1 MALRLRRGTN
11 VERQLL
17 TPLEGELIYTTDTK
31 SLYVGDGVTLGG
43 VLIAASGEV
52 SNTLS
57 GLLDTDI
64 VGLQDGD
71 VLVYN
76 GTTGEWSNNQ
86 SALDID
92 DLNDV
97 LLTSA
102 VNGDVLFYDGVNWK
116 NINFDSLVDSSSTI
130 QLDDIQDVVIQGTP
144 ENGHVLF
151 HDGNIFKNVPAST
164 LADTIL
170 SSQQT
175 HTLTLKGNDSTI
187 LVDPVTNTFTGE
199 LQGDAYGSLYDGLG
213 NLIIDEFS
221 KAAMVD
227 VRDPTNTHTV
237 LDNFTGELRRG
248 ETGDVIIQGG
258 ANPVFIGNLEGA
270 VKGAIVG
277 PDLQIILNHDNA
289 TLFGSVSGSLRG
301 DDSTVVFDGATGK
314 FNLDDTIVGNIG
326 TRNQD
331 AVANLTLVR
340 ESTSDL
346 SASSVS
352 LGQIAFGVDDSNG
365 AKTGALITG
374 NKDSLYLMADGTG
387 TFTNGALAV
396 TLTDGL
402 LAIGS
407 FGPATEKLDVIGNI
421 KASGSIQPGVYADNT
436 ARDAAI
442 TSPVAGMMVFNSAG
456 AKFQGY
462 DGTAWVDLN

>member
-1 MALRLRRGTN
+1 
-11 VERQLL
+11 
-17 TPLEGELIYTTDTK
+17 
-31 SLYVGDGVTLGG
+31 
-43 VLIAASGEV
+43 
-52 SNTLS
+52 
-57 GLLDTDI
+57 
-64 VGLQDGD
+64 
-71 VLVYN
+71 
-76 GTTGEWSNNQ
+76 
-86 SALDID
+86 
-92 DLNDV
+92 
-97 LLTSA
+97 
-102 VNGDVLFYDGVNWK
+102 
-116 NINFDSLVDSSSTI
+116 
-130 QLDDIQDVVIQGTP
+130 
-144 ENGHVLF
+144 LF

>member
-31 SLYVGDGVTLGG
+31 SLYVGDGLTLGG

-52 SNTLS
+52 SNTLN

-76 GTTGEWSNNQ
+76 GTTGEWGNNQ
-86 SALDID
+86 SALDLD
-92 DLNDV
+92 DINDV

-102 VNGDVLFYDGVNWK
+102 VNGDVLFYDGNSWK
-116 NINFDSLVDSSSTI
+116 NVEFNSLVDSSNVI
-130 QLDDIQDVVIQGTP
+130 ELNDITDILIQGTP
-144 ENGHVLF
+144 ERGEVLF
-151 HDGNIFKNVPAST
+151 HDGSIFKNVPAGD
-164 LADTIL
+164 LADIIL
-170 SSQQT
+170 GQQQT
-175 HTLTLKGNDSTI
+175 HTLTLRGNDSTI

-199 LQGDAYGSLYDGLG
+199 LQGDAYGSLFDGIG

-227 VRDPTNTHTV
+227 LRDPTNTYTV
-237 LDNFTGELRRG
+237 LDNFTGDLRRG
-248 ETGDVIIQGG
+248 ETGDLIIQGG
-258 ANPVFIGNLEGA
+258 ANPIFIGNVEGTI
-270 VKGAIVG
+270 KGTIVS

-289 TLFGSVSGSLRG
+289 TLYGTVSGSLRS
-301 DDSTVVFDGATGK
+301 DDSTLVFNGDTGK
-314 FNLDDTIVGNIG
+314 FDLDDTVSGSIK
-326 TRNQD
+326 TR
-331 AVANLTLVR
+331 AVDDFPRLTMVR
-340 ESTSDL
+340 ESATDIASDDLTYGSIQWRRDDINGEETTAFISGGREALLFVQDSTSAMAADKFMVLDEGSL
-346 SASSVS
+346 SI
-352 LGQIAFGVDDSNG
+352 GG
-365 AKTGALITG
+365 
-374 NKDSLYLMADGTG
+374 
-387 TFTNGALAV
+387 FTPTA
-396 TLTDGL
+396 
-402 LAIGS
+402 
-407 FGPATEKLDVIGNI
+407 KLDVRGNV

>member
-102 VNGDVLFYDGVNWK
+102 VNGDVLFYDGINWK

-187 LVDPVTNTFTGE
+187 LVNPVTNTFTGE

-314 FNLDDTIVGNIG
+314 FNLDDTITGDFK
-326 TRNQD
+326 TRVVD
-331 AVANLTLVR
+331 DFPRLVMVR
-340 ESTSDL
+340 ESAADISSSDL
-346 SASSVS
+346 TYGSIQWRRDDAN
-352 LGQIAFGVDDSNG
+352 GDETTAFISGGNEALLFVQDN
-365 AKTGALITG
+365 TGAMAADKFMVLDEG
-374 NKDSLYLMADGTG
+374 SLSIGG
-387 TFTNGALAV
+387 FTPTA
-396 TLTDGL
+396 
-402 LAIGS
+402 
-407 FGPATEKLDVIGNI
+407 KLDVRGNV

>member
-31 SLYVGDGVTLGG
+31 SLYVGDGITLGG

-52 SNTLS
+52 SNTLN

-76 GTTGEWSNNQ
+76 ATTGEFINSQ
-86 SALDID
+86 SALDLD

-97 LLTSA
+97 LLTSSS
-102 VNGDVLFYDGVNWK
+102 NGDVLFYDGNNWK
-116 NINFDSLVDSSSTI
+116 NVDFDSLVAVSNAI
-130 QLDDIQDVVIQGTP
+130 ELNDITDILIEGTP
-144 ENGHVLF
+144 QRGEVLF
-151 HDGNIFKNVPAST
+151 HDGNIFKNVPAYT
-164 LADTIL
+164 LADIIL

-199 LQGDAYGSLYDGLG
+199 LQGDAYGSLYDGIG

-227 VRDPTNTHTV
+227 VRDPTNTYTV
-237 LDNFTGELRRG
+237 LDNFTGNLKRG
-248 ETGDVIIQGG
+248 ETGDTIIQGG
-258 ANPVFIGNLEGA
+258 ANPVFIGNVDGA
-270 VKGAIVG
+270 VKGTIVG
-277 PDLQIILNHDNA
+277 PDLQVVLNHDSA
-289 TLFGSVSGSLRG
+289 TLFGTVSGTLRG
-301 DDSTVVFDGATGK
+301 DDSSIVFDGATGK

-326 TRNQD
+326 TRNED
-331 AVANLTLVR
+331 AVANLSLVR

-352 LGQIAFGVDDSNG
+352 LGEIAFGVDDSNG

-374 NKDSLYLMADGTG
+374 NKDSIYLMADGTG
-387 TFTNGALAV
+387 AFADGALAV
-396 TLTDGL
+396 TLTNGL